1 MVCFECDEP
10 ADHQHHVVPRSLGGT
25 RTVPLCA
32 RCHATVHDTGI
43 TTSDL
48 TAAAMQRKRERG
60 EHTGGLTPYG
70 WRVARCGV
78 MLEEDEYEQRVIGEI
93 LRLRELGYS
102 LRKVAQRLADLGFVS
117 RTGRTVSKSSVARA
131 ERSRFSPNT
140 INRIAKSQRIVDAQP
155 KKNP

>member
-1 MVCFECDEP
+1 
-10 ADHQHHVVPRSLGGT
+10 
-25 RTVPLCA
+25 
-32 RCHATVHDTGI
+32 
-43 TTSDL
+43 
-48 TAAAMQRKRERG
+48 
-60 EHTGGLTPYG
+60 
-70 WRVARCGV
+70 